1 MGPTPCYAP
10 GRLSAPTLETRILRG
25 TILVIVVLLG
35 LLAFASVLAYDTWQD
50 MSETQISFHG
60 MVALGLGVGLT
71 LLLGIGLMSLVYF
84 SHRRGYDDEAG
95 RD

>member
-1 MGPTPCYAP
+1 M
-10 GRLSAPTLETRILRG
+10 RG

-35 LLAFASVLAYDTWQD
+35 LLGFASWLAYDTWHD
-50 MSETQISFHG
+50 LSETQIGFHG
-60 MVALGLGVGLT
+60 MVALAAGVGVT
-71 LLLGIGLMSLVYF
+71 LLLGVGLMSLVYF

>member
-1 MGPTPCYAP
+1 M
-10 GRLSAPTLETRILRG
+10 RG

>member
-1 MGPTPCYAP
+1 
-10 GRLSAPTLETRILRG
+10 LRG

-35 LLAFASVLAYDTWQD
+35 LLGFASVLAYDTWQD
-50 MSETQISFHG
+50 MGETEIGFHG
-60 MVALGLGVGLT
+60 MVALGAGVGVT
-71 LLLGIGLMSLVYF
+71 LLLGVGLMSLVYF